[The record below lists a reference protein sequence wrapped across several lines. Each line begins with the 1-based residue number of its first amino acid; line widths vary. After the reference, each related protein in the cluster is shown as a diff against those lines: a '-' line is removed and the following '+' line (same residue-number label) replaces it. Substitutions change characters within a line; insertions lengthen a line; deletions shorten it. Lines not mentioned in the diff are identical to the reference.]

1 MFCFNCGHEITKDD
15 KFCPNCG
22 VDLSSNSSQ
31 KSEVRTEKGR
41 LLESNIS
48 IDDRS
53 NIKSDEKFLLF
64 KNKKPNDVV
73 KVNKLNV
80 RIGAFLVTPIF
91 FLLIGEVQ
99 HALTSFAI
107 LFVIGLL
114 SAGAGSPLV
123 WLIYAYY
130 SYVSLEI
137 VEKKWIKKGYV
148 KI

>member
-1 MFCFNCGHEITKDD
+1 MFCFSCGQELKKDA
-15 KFCPNCG
+15 KFCTNCG

-31 KSEVRTEKGR
+31 KSEIRTDKGR

-53 NIKSDEKFLLF
+53 NIKSDEQFLVF
-64 KNKKPNDVV
+64 KNKNTNDVV
-73 KVNKLNV
+73 KVNKLSV

-99 HALTSFAI
+99 HALTAFAI
-107 LFVIGLL
+107 LFVLGLL
-114 SAGAGSPLV
+114 TAGVGSPLV
-123 WLIYAYY
+123 WVIYAYY

>member
-1 MFCFNCGHEITKDD
+1 MFCVSCGKEIKKDD

-22 VDLSSNSSQ
+22 FNLSSSSSQ
-31 KSEVRTEKGR
+31 KSEFRTDKGR
-41 LLESNIS
+41 LLEPNIS

-64 KNKKPNDVV
+64 KNKKTNDVV

-91 FLLIGEVQ
+91 FLLIGEVK

-107 LFVIGLL
+107 LFFIGLL

-123 WLIYAYY
+123 WFIYAYY

-137 VEKKWIKKGYV
+137 VEEKWIKKGYV
-148 KI
+148 RI

>member
-31 KSEVRTEKGR
+31 ESKVRTDKGR
-41 LLESNIS
+41 LLDSNIS

-53 NIKSDEKFLLF
+53 NLKSDETFLVF
-64 KNKKPNDVV
+64 KNKKTNDVV

-80 RIGAFLVTPIF
+80 RIGAFLITPIF

-99 HALTSFAI
+99 HALISFTI
-107 LFVIGLL
+107 LFVIGLF
-114 SAGAGSPLV
+114 SAGLGSPLV

-130 SYVSLEI
+130 SYISIEI

>member
-1 MFCFNCGHEITKDD
+1 M
-15 KFCPNCG
+15 
-22 VDLSSNSSQ
+22 
-31 KSEVRTEKGR
+31 
-41 LLESNIS
+41 
-48 IDDRS
+48 
-53 NIKSDEKFLLF
+53 
-64 KNKKPNDVV
+64 
-73 KVNKLNV
+73 

-123 WLIYAYY
+123 WVIYAYY